1 MKPAFILAVVTAY
14 TVVAECSKTPLPGT
28 TADKLEIASHVVAVD
43 DRRPATALRAI
54 DAACN
59 VQAAAILVTDSLA
72 SANRPVANAQGVR
85 DVRK

>member
-14 TVVAECSKTPLPGT
+14 TLVAECSKTPLPT
-28 TADKLEIASHVVAVD
+28 TSTDKLEIASHVAV
-43 DRRPATALRAI
+43 